1 MYTPNDPEA
10 PVCDLHDPN
19 EHSHEAT
26 AASGLSRRQIVQLLG
41 AAGIATTAVT
51 ATADPAVA
59 ATVDSAV
66 GVTEAEAA
74 AYTPPEGLAE
84 DSAAKRTALAW
95 IEQHASRI
103 TDLNDEIW
111 EQAELSLREW
121 NSSLAQADFLRKSGF
136 DIEFGTAGFPTA
148 FTATYRQGKGGPAIG
163 FSGEYDAL
171 PGLSQKA
178 GAGEH
183 DPREYVHDPF
193 APGYGPGHG
202 CGHCALGT
210 AAVAAAAAVAEAAR
224 RHRLDVT
231 VKFFGSTAE
240 EQLIGKTYAVSQGVY
255 DGLDAF
261 LDWHPSTGNATGWGT
276 SNAMTAITFTFL
288 GVAGHGGTP
297 LGNKSALD
305 AAVMMASMSEFLREE
320 SMGPSARLHWVIN
333 NGGDIPNVTPEIAQ
347 ISYYVRE
354 GSVERVNSLLEK
366 VIAVSEAAARASS
379 TSVQHKITSACWNQL
394 PSKAFA
400 ELMYDNMRQIGPPEF
415 SAEAQRLAK
424 ELQKSLGLPESGLHD
439 KISELAPP
447 NPVFLGGGSTDV
459 ADISWQVPTVSMGAA
474 LAPIGTK
481 MHTWSTASCAGSTP
495 GHAAVRAAAKYL
507 AATAVDLLVKPEL
520 LRGLKEEF
528 DKRRGGVEW
537 RTALPEGYEPP
548 MYEPP
553 AWFLKRTGQSWP
565 PQNITWPP
573 RRIVSKE
580 KFSSLGPA
588 LQPQT

>member
-1 MYTPNDPEA
+1 M
-10 PVCDLHDPN
+10 CDLHDPN

-26 AASGLSRRQIVQLLG
+26 AAAGLSRRQIVQLLG

-51 ATADPAVA
+51 ATADPAMA
-59 ATVDSAV
+59 ATADSTV
-66 GVTEAEAA
+66 GVTEAQAA

-95 IEQHASRI
+95 IDRNAARI
-103 TDLNDEIW
+103 TGLNDEIW

-121 NSSLAQADFLRKSGF
+121 NSSLAQADFLREAGF

-148 FTATYRQGKGGPAIG
+148 FTATYRRGKGGPVIG

-210 AAVAAAAAVAEAAR
+210 AAAAAAAAVAEAAR

-240 EQLIGKTYAVSQGVY
+240 EQLIGKTYAVSRGVY

-276 SNAMTAITFTFL
+276 SNAMTAVTFTFL

-354 GSVERVNSLLEK
+354 GSVERVNSLLDK
-366 VIAVSEAAARASS
+366 VIAVSEAAAKASR
-379 TSVQHKITSACWNQL
+379 TSVQHRITSACWNQL

-415 SAEAQRLAK
+415 SADAQRLAK
-424 ELQKSLGLPESGLHD
+424 ELQKSLGLPESGLHAT
-439 KISELAPP
+439 ISELTPP

-481 MHTWSTASCAGSTP
+481 MHTWSTASCAGSAP
-495 GHAAVRAAAKYL
+495 GHAALRAAAKYL

-520 LRGLKEEF
+520 LRALKEEF
-528 DKRRGGVEW
+528 DKRREGVEW
-537 RTALPEGYEPP
+537 KTALPEGYEPP
-548 MYEPP
+548 MYQPP

-565 PQNITWPP
+565 PKNITWPP

>member
-1 MYTPNDPEA
+1 
-10 PVCDLHDPN
+10 LHDPN
-19 EHSHEAT
+19 EHSHET
-26 AASGLSRRQIVQLLG
+26 AVASGLSRRQIVQLLG

-59 ATVDSAV
+59 ATADSTL

-95 IEQHASRI
+95 IEQNASRI

-111 EQAELSLREW
+111 EHAELSLREW
-121 NSSLAQADFLRKSGF
+121 NSPLAQADFLRKAGF

-148 FTATYRQGKGGPAIG
+148 FTATFRRGKGGPVIG

-210 AAVAAAAAVAEAAR
+210 AAAAAAAAVAEAAR

-354 GSVERVNSLLEK
+354 GSVQRVDSLLEK
-366 VIAVSEAAARASS
+366 VIDVSEAAARASR

-400 ELMYDNMRQIGPPEF
+400 ELMYDNMRQIGPPQF
-415 SAEAQRLAK
+415 SAEAQRIAK

-439 KISELAPP
+439 KISELTPP

-459 ADISWQVPTVSMGAA
+459 ADISWQAPTVSMGAA

-481 MHTWSTASCAGSTP
+481 MHTWSTASCAASAP
-495 GHAAVRAAAKYL
+495 GHAAARAAAKYL

-528 DKRRGGVEW
+528 DKRREGVEW

-565 PQNITWPP
+565 PKNITWPP